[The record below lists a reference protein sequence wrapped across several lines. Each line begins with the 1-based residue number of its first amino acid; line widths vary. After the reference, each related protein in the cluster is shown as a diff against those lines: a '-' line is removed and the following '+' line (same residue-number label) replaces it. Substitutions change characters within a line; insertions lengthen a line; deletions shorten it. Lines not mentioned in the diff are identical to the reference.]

1 MKPVKDIDDVL
12 KRDFDIASDQ
22 DADQA
27 GVRVWH
33 RLQSTGASE
42 SDARLDRAQPAIAL
56 SAMRRKPQ
64 VTTLVASAFRRKAR
78 WAQLAAAAVL
88 VMAAALGTAI
98 VWRPADTA
106 LYRVVEGDV
115 RVGDPPSLL
124 GSFGGTGSI
133 RSNGGGGA
141 VLALSDGSRV
151 EMRSNS
157 ELAVERTADGIRVRL
172 RNGGIIV
179 NAAKQRAGHLYVQT
193 NDVTVSVVGTVFLV
207 NADTQGSRVAV
218 IEGEVR
224 VQQGSTERTL
234 RAGDQVATNP
244 RVPSPPVTEEI
255 AWSRNQEALSL
266 KLEQAVTLTVQGL
279 ELKLDLVGLQQ
290 DATAARPAN
299 TPKWEVSSVRLCGP
313 GSEPGNA
320 RGGGAPGTVAA
331 GGVRIDPSFLRVVC
345 MRLRYLIEDAYVK
358 YLEQDAFRQRWIFP
372 VSGGPDWLDTDLYSI
387 DARPVGGGP
396 VDRQTMGGPMLQALL
411 EDRFK
416 LKLRR
421 EVRQE
426 PVYELRVADSGFKL
440 QPLNEGEC
448 EARKLRLS
456 EERVRNPPPVAAP
469 GEPLTIF
476 LGGYTDAG
484 GRTVRGC
491 GVTATGQNE
500 PNPGARTLHL
510 YGARVYDLTNY
521 LSLDRIVLDKTGI
534 QGLFDI
540 EVTYGA
546 DVSPMGNRV
555 RAGSANPVD
564 AAPAQTPRVP
574 SGADSVFD
582 ALRKQ
587 LGLELVSTMGP
598 RTYYVV
604 DHVERPTPN

>member
-1 MKPVKDIDDVL
+1 MKPDFTDINEVIDRHL
-12 KRDFDIASDQ
+12 PIASPDE
-22 DADQA
+22 AKAA
-27 GVRVWH
+27 GARVH
-33 RLQSTGASE
+33 RRLQTPGDRARE
-42 SDARLDRAQPAIAL
+42 LEARLEQAQPAEPSAL
-56 SAMRRKPQ
+56 RRKPRMRWVQ
-64 VTTLVASAFRRKAR
+64 V
-78 WAQLAAAAVL
+78 AAAAVL
-88 VMAAALGTAI
+88 VIAAVGTAI
-98 VWRPADTA
+98 LWRSTDNA

-115 RVGDPPSLL
+115 RVGDPPSLP
-124 GSFGGTGSI
+124 GSFVGTGTI

-141 VLALSDGSRV
+141 VLELADASRI
-151 EMRSNS
+151 EMRSHT
-157 ELAVERTADGIRVRL
+157 ELSLDRADDGLRIRL
-172 RNGGIIV
+172 SAGGIIV
-179 NAAKQRAGHLYVQT
+179 NAAKQRTGHLYVLT
-193 NDVTVSVVGTVFLV
+193 KDLTVSVIGTVFMV
-207 NADTQGSRVAV
+207 NADNKGSRVAV

-224 VQQGSTERTL
+224 VQQGSAEKTL
-234 RAGDQVATNP
+234 RPGEQVATNP
-244 RVPSPPVTEEI
+244 QSPSPTVIEEI
-255 AWSRNQEALSL
+255 AWSRNREEISL
-266 KLEQAVTLTVQGL
+266 KLLEQSLTLVIPAP
-279 ELKLDLVGLQQ
+279 EIRLDLALQQ
-290 DATAARPAN
+290 DALPTRHAN
-299 TPKWEVSSVRLCGP
+299 TPKWEVTSVRQCGP

-331 GGVRIDPSFLRVVC
+331 GGIRIDPSFLRVVC

-372 VSGGPDWLDTDLYSI
+372 VSGGPEWLDTDLYSI

-421 EVRQE
+421 EIRQE
-426 PVYELRVADSGFKL
+426 PVYELRVAESGFKL
-440 QPLNEGEC
+440 QPLKEGEC
-448 EARKLRLS
+448 DARKRRIS
-456 EERVRNPPPVAAP
+456 EERVRNPPPPLGSPDVQ
-469 GEPLTIF
+469 LTITNA
-476 LGGYTDAG
+476 LGGFKDAD
-484 GRTVRGC
+484 GRMVRAC
-491 GVTATGQNE
+491 GVTLTGQNE

-521 LSLDRIVLDKTGI
+521 LSLDRIILDKTGT

-555 RAGSANPVD
+555 RAGSTNPAD

-574 SGADSVFD
+574 SGADTVFD